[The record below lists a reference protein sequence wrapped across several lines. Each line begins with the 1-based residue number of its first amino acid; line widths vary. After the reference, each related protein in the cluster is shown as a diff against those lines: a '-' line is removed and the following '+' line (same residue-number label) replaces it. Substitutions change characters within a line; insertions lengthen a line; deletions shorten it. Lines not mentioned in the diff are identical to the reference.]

1 MGARAIKKTWS
12 GNNSAQILLYFTAR
26 WCVYVLSLS
35 VYCKSYYGY
44 ISMEKRHTRIRNCK
58 IYLTAP
64 HHLTFTMEPNSK
76 KKTKNSRKVLT
87 PRVHPRVSGL
97 FYILFSP
104 YKFVAARALNPRV
117 KLKSRHFILTTPY
130 TLP

>member
-1 MGARAIKKTWS
+1 MGARSIKKTWS

-35 VYCKSYYGY
+35 VYCKSCYGY

-76 KKTKNSRKVLT
+76 KKQKLSKSIDAERPSQSFGLVL
-87 PRVHPRVSGL
+87 
-97 FYILFSP
+97 
-104 YKFVAARALNPRV
+104 
-117 KLKSRHFILTTPY
+117 Y
-130 TLP
+130 TFLSI